1 MRPDVISDIKAYNDP
16 NSCNSPSDE
25 PLYTITEWDGTKLL
39 HQTKA
44 DAVDYVRDELKT
56 VLVKL
61 DVQSDD
67 DAFETAKEYLELTS
81 AIMEEQL

>member
-25 PLYTITEWDGTKLL
+25 LLYTITEWDGTELL

-67 DAFETAKEYLELTS
+67 DAFETAKEYLEQFS
-81 AIMEEQL
+81 AIMEE